1 MNGTTL
7 TRKSG
12 PTTSWIVRR
21 QNIWRVAIL
30 LVLLMLSPGFY
41 GLKVW
46 ITVLG
51 AEEIQIR

>member
-1 MNGTTL
+1 MKGTTL

-30 LVLLMLSPGFY
+30 LVLLMFSPGFY

>member
-30 LVLLMLSPGFY
+30 VLLLVAILGPWSY
-41 GLKVW
+41 SADGLPP
-46 ITVLG
+46 
-51 AEEIQIR
+51 AE